1 MAATAAPPT
10 DATNAELIRWAFDQL
25 NRHDITPLKAF
36 WDDTT
41 LERFPDRTCRGAD
54 EIAAYFE
61 DVFAGVPDFRMEIRS
76 LVAEGDDVF
85 VQWHMT
91 GTHGGALFGVLP
103 TGKPLAVDGI
113 DHFVVRDGRVISNFV
128 VFDQLQYAQQLG
140 MMPAS
145 WSPGDRAMKALFNV
159 RTKALQKVRRGS

>member
-1 MAATAAPPT
+1 MAVTAAPPT

-25 NRHDITPLKAF
+25 NRHDVTPLKAF

-41 LERFPDRTCRGAD
+41 LERFPDQTCRGAD

-61 DVFAGVPDFRMEIRS
+61 NVFAGVPDFRMEIRS

-91 GTHGGALFGVLP
+91 GTHSGPLFGVVP

-113 DHFVVRDGRVISNFV
+113 DHFVVRDGRVVSNFV
-128 VFDQLQYAQQLG
+128 VFDQMQFAQQIGL
-140 MMPAS
+140 MPPADS
-145 WSPGDRAMKALFNV
+145 AGEKGLKALFNA
-159 RTKALQKVRRGS
+159 RTKVLQKVRSR